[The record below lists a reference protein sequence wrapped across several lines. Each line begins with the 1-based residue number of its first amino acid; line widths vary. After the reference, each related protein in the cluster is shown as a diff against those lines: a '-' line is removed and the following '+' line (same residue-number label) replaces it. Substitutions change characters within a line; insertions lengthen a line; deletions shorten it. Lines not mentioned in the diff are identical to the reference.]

1 MSEVTDVFRVALM
14 GAGIPISGEIVADGT
29 LHRYKTEGDHQ
40 ENCWYVLF
48 QDEPVNGSYG
58 CFKRQIK
65 VNWHLRNGEA
75 RVVSKEENAE
85 LRRRWR
91 EAEVLRA
98 AEEANRH
105 ERVSAAVT
113 ARATRLSR
121 AVYSHDYLRAKGVTT
136 YGNLL
141 EDEDGKLF
149 LPLQDV
155 AGKIWSC
162 QRIYADGTKRYAAGG
177 RISGCFYWLADRTD
191 GPLILCEGY
200 STGASIHQA
209 TGWAVACAMDSG
221 NLLPVAKALRES
233 YPDRSLLIAAD
244 NDNWDKK
251 TGEMRKDAEGNT
263 LNPGLDAAIIAAK
276 AVKAVLVVPEFPDTD
291 RISTDFNDLAGV
303 SGLEQVRTLFEQAV
317 PCPLSILSFDQI
329 SLIPVSE
336 SDRLLG
342 DNMLNRGGNMTIL
355 GQGGVGK
362 SRLVFQMIAAAV
374 TGLPKFLTW
383 DIHPGARNFR
393 WLVLQQENS
402 VRRLQSTRESLKA
415 SMNTLHWLKFNELV
429 RVLTPLNEIDCFL
442 NLDNPENVLRIQKS
456 IDHHLPDGLIFDS
469 LYDFSSGD
477 LNKDADMRAT
487 LTAISRLA
495 RYRNPKR
502 PVIVL
507 HHASPGQSGAS
518 KAIGFDRAIF
528 ARNSKVI
535 QFWSRC
541 QVNITPMSE
550 DDNSRLAVSCGKLSD
565 GREFPPFAVH
575 LDNDTMLY
583 GIDPEVDV
591 AEWSKEMRL
600 GKKSPEMTDNDVMML
615 TDPGISKV
623 KLARKI
629 MDEIGCVRT
638 SAYRY
643 ISRALAKR
651 KIRESNGCF
660 FKA

>member
-1 MSEVTDVFRVALM
+1 MSEATDVFRVALL

-48 QDEPVNGSYG
+48 PDEPINGSYG
-58 CFKRQIK
+58 CWKRQIK
-65 VNWHLRNGEA
+65 ADWHLRNGD
-75 RVVSKEENAE
+75 VKVLTKEENAE

-91 EAEVLRA
+91 EAEALRA

-113 ARATRLSR
+113 ARSARLPR

-155 AGKIWSC
+155 YGKVWSC

-177 RISGCFYWLADRTD
+177 RITGCFYWLADRTD

-221 NLLPVAKALRES
+221 NLLPVAKVLRET
-233 YPDRSLLIAAD
+233 YADRSLLIAAD
-244 NDNWDKK
+244 NDKWDKK
-251 TGEMRKDAEGNT
+251 TGELRKDAEGNT
-263 LNPGLDAAIIAAK
+263 LNPGLDSAMAAAK
-276 AVKAVLVVPEFPDTD
+276 AIKAVLVVPEFPDTD
-291 RISTDFNDLAGV
+291 RVSTDFNDLAMTAGI
-303 SGLEQVRTLFEQAV
+303 EQVLKLFEQAV

-329 SLIPVSE
+329 SVIPVSE

-362 SRLVFQMIAAAV
+362 SRLVFQFFAACYAN
-374 TGLPKFLTW
+374 LSKFLTW
-383 DIHPGARNFR
+383 DIHPGARNFK
-393 WLVLQQENS
+393 WLVLQHENS
-402 VRRLQSTRESLKA
+402 VRRLQSTRESLRKHLSA
-415 SMNTLHWLKFNELV
+415 VQWLKFNELV
-429 RVLTPLNEIDCFL
+429 RVLTPINETDCFL
-442 NLDNPENVLRIQKS
+442 NLDNPDNVLRIQRS
-456 IDHHLPDGLIFDS
+456 IDHHLPDGIVFDS

-487 LTAISRLA
+487 LTAISRLC

-507 HHASPGQSGAS
+507 HHASPGQLGAS
-518 KAIGFDRAIF
+518 KAVGFDRAAF

-550 DDNSRLAVSCGKLSD
+550 DDNTKLAISCGKLSD
-565 GREFPPFAVH
+565 GKEFPPFAVH
-575 LDNDTMLY
+575 LDGETMIY
-583 GIDPEVDV
+583 NIDSEVDV
-591 AEWSKEMRL
+591 SEWSKEMRS
-600 GKKSPEMTDNDVMML
+600 GKKSPEITPEQVMLL

-623 KLARKI
+623 NLARKI

-638 SAYRY
+638 SAYRH
-643 ISRALAKR
+643 ISRALAKG
-651 KIRESNGCF
+651 KIKESDGAF